1 MSGVSVTSASQ
12 ILESFCNIWSQASQR
27 KMPFS
32 DFPACGPGM
41 YMLWFNFILGLNFN
55 FLCFTLITIHCHT
68 PKQRKIKYK
77 PRIKLNHNIYTIMRD
92 TWSSCGGPLTWKAQI
107 HDSSNQVNFGR
118 NLPSSCFVVQ
128 YNSLISMIWLRF
140 TTFTINA
147 NCICCKKGKD
157 KI

>member
-1 MSGVSVTSASQ
+1 MVREDYCAINYAIFSGLINFTVQGLQILLMSGVSVTSASQ

-92 TWSSCGGPLTWKAQI
+92 T
-107 HDSSNQVNFGR
+107 
-118 NLPSSCFVVQ
+118 
-128 YNSLISMIWLRF
+128 
-140 TTFTINA
+140 
-147 NCICCKKGKD
+147 
-157 KI
+157 